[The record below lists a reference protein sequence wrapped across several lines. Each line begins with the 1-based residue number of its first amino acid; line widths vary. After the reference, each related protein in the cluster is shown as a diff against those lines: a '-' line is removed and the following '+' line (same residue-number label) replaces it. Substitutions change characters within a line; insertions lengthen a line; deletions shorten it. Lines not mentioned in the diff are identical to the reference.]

1 MKNIQNNNYNGNK
14 FQAGVEA
21 TRKQI
26 EVIEAEKVAKEIKQY
41 GGLDVYNLMKA
52 GQMYA
57 IVVDGIVVGGAVSE
71 EDAAAAIEF
80 LQHFTGGS
88 TLCGS
93 NVFDAGMRSMAALTK
108 ANDLIEAEKGGIKIE
123 DTLVVNG
130 GEYVIDDTKELYTID
145 GEHVGNVADIVEA
158 KASGALSEELFMEII
173 GHRIADWKA
182 EQEDDEEY

>member
-1 MKNIQNNNYNGNK
+1 MKNTQNNNYNGNK

-71 EDAAAAIEF
+71 ADAKAAVEF
-80 LQHFTGGS
+80 LQHFTGGRPLDKES
-88 TLCGS
+88 LLCATIGS
-93 NVFDAGMRSMAALTK
+93 ISAINEAY
-108 ANDLIEAEKGGIKIE
+108 DLIEAEKDGGIKINKTYE
-123 DTLVVNG
+123 IDGRNYVVDETN
-130 GEYVIDDTKELYTID
+130 ELYTTEGKHIC
-145 GEHVGNVADIVEA
+145 NVADIVEA
-158 KASGALSEELFMEII
+158 LEGGMLTEDLYMEILTA
-173 GHRIADWKA
+173 RIKA
-182 EQEDDEEY
+182 NK